1 MEVGEV
7 CGAASGGVLAIGLLY
22 GQDQADEMAVITKTK
37 EFMGRFAEVNGATRC
52 VDIIGFDVNNVDA
65 SSIKGI
71 FKFLGRGGTKICKG
85 VVSNAVQLLM
95 EDWGKISS
103 K

>member
-1 MEVGEV
+1 VGEV

-22 GQDQADEMAVITKTK
+22 GDDQSDGMVVEKTK
-37 EFMGRFAEVNGATRC
+37 EYMHRFAEVNGAVRC

-65 SSIKGI
+65 GNIVGT

-85 VVSNAVQLLM
+85 VVSNSVQLLM
-95 EDWGKISS
+95 EDWSRIDS